1 VGGGSGPRGGPC
13 GGVGKGG
20 DAPGHHGGE
29 RPHRRG
35 GPRRRRRRRRRPHR
49 RSAQG
54 PPGTTAGGILFP
66 AAKETVGVEMGDWR
80 HPMKRG
86 GEGLPGWE
94 KQGRGWLQGNRE
106 GGSSASREAPAPTA
120 LVVAVAAVGAAAAA
134 AAPATAVGRTGGPQC
149 PTSPGGHLLLGL
161 NSNLR
166 TIGTFGPR
174 PGGCFSSGP
183 PGWSFPGPCRRR
195 TLESWGG
202 GPRGD
207 DWRAMQHATLGPN
220 PCGDRWAGPPV
231 GAPVAAPVAAVPPAA
246 EARRVPARPPPP
258 RRNQVETSLVRSGV
272 SF

>member
-1 VGGGSGPRGGPC
+1 
-13 GGVGKGG
+13 
-20 DAPGHHGGE
+20 
-29 RPHRRG
+29 
-35 GPRRRRRRRRRPHR
+35 
-49 RSAQG
+49 
-54 PPGTTAGGILFP
+54 
-66 AAKETVGVEMGDWR
+66 MGDWQ

-202 GPRGD
+202 DPVEMIGGPCSTRP
-207 DWRAMQHATLGPN
+207 LGRTPV
-220 PCGDRWAGPPV
+220 GIDGLARRWAPRWPP
-231 GAPVAAPVAAVPPAA
+231 PSPQS
-246 EARRVPARPPPP
+246 RRRPRPGGSRPDPPPP
-258 RRNQVETSLVRSGV
+258 QTQSGGNKPSSVRC
-272 SF
+272 